1 MFNNLDYRDL
11 CSLSEDDA
19 DLLQHFHPPRII
31 CCESTPG
38 HHLVEHCETVIGRVR
53 VMLILVLLMLRP
65 ILMLMLILTCQRML
79 MMGTL
84 KSLDRR
90 KSSPDEDKNFSIS
103 ISA

>member
-1 MFNNLDYRDL
+1 
-11 CSLSEDDA
+11 
-19 DLLQHFHPPRII
+19 
-31 CCESTPG
+31 
-38 HHLVEHCETVIGRVR
+38 
-53 VMLILVLLMLRP
+53 MLILVLLMLRP
-65 ILMLMLILTCQRML
+65 ILMLMLTCQRML